1 MKKLLFILALVFIIS
16 PIYSQQLQNSI
27 FTNGDKL
34 YITLGDNSE
43 FYYSHTVEK
52 GHTIYSLSK
61 AYNVSTSKIYDY
73 NRIKEGSTISL
84 SQILR
89 IPLSDRQLYKGVN
102 LDNISTGHYIPV
114 YYKTQPKDNIFRI
127 ARVYFNQPM
136 DDLVRRNKLSD
147 NNLALGQ
154 DLLVGWLLVDGKLP
168 RITKE
173 ESELGEENF
182 EELNDLN
189 NNVAVKIIDDVLA
202 LSDQEESVVSADNV
216 DSLASAELTIPS
228 DFNPTLLG
236 RHTYSKGMRTVKKTD
251 VAFWDKSLP
260 DNGAVFGLHGSAMIG
275 SYISIFNP
283 NSKRSVR
290 VRVIGRIPYGTYTN
304 DVKLVI
310 SPRAASQLGGLD
322 RRFKVE
328 ISYLVI
334 K

>member
-1 MKKLLFILALVFIIS
+1 MKKLLFLLVLVFITN
-16 PIYSQQLQNSI
+16 PIYSQHNQNSI

-34 YITLGDNSE
+34 YINLGDNSE
-43 FYYSHTVEK
+43 FYYTHTVEK

-61 AYNVSTSKIYDY
+61 AYNVSASKIYNY
-73 NRIKEGSTISL
+73 NRVAEGSTISL
-84 SQILR
+84 SQKLR
-89 IPLSDRQLYKGVN
+89 IPLSDRQLFIGVN

-127 ARVYFNQPM
+127 SRVYFNQPM
-136 DDLVRRNKLSD
+136 DDLVKRNKLSD

-154 DLLVGWLLVDGKLP
+154 DLLIGWLLIDGKLP
-168 RITKE
+168 KIIE
-173 ESELGEENF
+173 IESELGEENF
-182 EELNDLN
+182 EEVN
-189 NNVAVKIIDDVLA
+189 NNNIDVAVKTIDDVLA
-202 LSDQEESVVSADNV
+202 STIQKETV
-216 DSLASAELTIPS
+216 DTVESAELLIPS

-236 RHTYSKGMRTVKKTD
+236 RHSYSKGMTTVKKTD

-275 SYISIFNP
+275 SYISVFNP

-290 VRVIGRIPYGTYTN
+290 VKVIGRIPYGTYTN

-310 SPRAASQLGGLD
+310 SPRAAIHLGGLD

-328 ISYLVI
+328 ISYLI
-334 K
+334 KK